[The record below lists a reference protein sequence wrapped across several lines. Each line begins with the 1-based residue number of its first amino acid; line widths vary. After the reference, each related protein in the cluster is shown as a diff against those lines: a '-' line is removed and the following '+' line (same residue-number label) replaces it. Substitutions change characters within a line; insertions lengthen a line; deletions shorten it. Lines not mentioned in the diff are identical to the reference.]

1 MEKEKLG
8 TGISTDRKARE
19 RKKKEMSV
27 SLDKETCLG
36 KKARES
42 EILTYVPATE
52 SRREKDE
59 TEWWKMTKQSRVWVK
74 QRRGEKGGQRV
85 AEHRP
90 YHGGGGSIAILVRHA
105 RRVGIPTRRLHH
117 EPGKDSLSRGRTDKD
132 KRGVGVSIEEDGSCL
147 TRERGKMVGDRWL
160 DRKKRDREWKEGV
173 RETIERGEGSVRFVG
188 EL

>member
-1 MEKEKLG
+1 MYLLQKAG
-8 TGISTDRKARE
+8 GRKMKRNGG
-19 RKKKEMSV
+19 RWRNR
-27 SLDKETCLG
+27 G
-36 KKARES
+36 
-42 EILTYVPATE
+42 
-52 SRREKDE
+52 
-59 TEWWKMTKQSRVWVK
+59 RVWVK

-90 YHGGGGSIAILVRHA
+90 YHGGGGSIAIFVRHA

>member
-1 MEKEKLG
+1 M
-8 TGISTDRKARE
+8 
-19 RKKKEMSV
+19 
-27 SLDKETCLG
+27 
-36 KKARES
+36 
-42 EILTYVPATE
+42 
-52 SRREKDE
+52 
-59 TEWWKMTKQSRVWVK
+59 K

-90 YHGGGGSIAILVRHA
+90 YHGGGGSIAIFVRHA

-160 DRKKRDREWKEGV
+160 DRKKRDRE
-173 RETIERGEGSVRFVG
+173 
-188 EL
+188 